1 MERSLETLREDINR
15 IDENIIEL
23 LSRRMEVAKE
33 IAILKKNRGIQVED
47 KERESQVFLK
57 IQRDARK
64 NLIDENFVLEL
75 FGLIISHSKKIQNK
89 LMEDQK

>member
-23 LSRRMEVAKE
+23 LSRRMEVSKE

-47 KERESQVFLK
+47 RERESQVFLK
-57 IQRDARK
+57 IQREARK
-64 NLIDENFVLEL
+64 NLIDENFVSEL
-75 FGLIISHSKKIQNK
+75 FGLIISHSKKIQIK
-89 LMEDQK
+89 TMEDQK

>member
-1 MERSLETLREDINR
+1 MERSLETLREDINK

-57 IQRDARK
+57 IQREARD
-64 NLIDENFVLEL
+64 NLLDQDFVSEL
-75 FGLIISHSKKIQNK
+75 FGIIISHSKKIQNK
-89 LMEDQK
+89 LVEDHK